1 MKSELKEKMI
11 KVRNSS
17 RAAKETND
25 CALYSAALAFDI
37 DYDVFRRVING
48 LGRRHRDGTRMAL
61 WHRAI
66 ELLGG
71 KFSRVTEYFR
81 TVDEPG
87 FRNGIKTVG
96 SFLRYVN
103 HKRHANDRGR
113 KTYVIVTTTHMTVV
127 RDGYLLDTGWCREG
141 SRAAIKAVYQVWR

>member
-37 DYDVFRRVING
+37 DYSDFRTLING
-48 LGRRHRDGTRMAL
+48 LGRRHGDGTRMSL
-61 WHRAI
+61 WYRAV
-66 ELLGG
+66 ELLGK
-71 KFSRVTEYFR
+71 KFTRVTEHFMM
-81 TVDEPG
+81 VDEPG
-87 FRNGIKTVG
+87 FRSGVKTVG

-103 HKRHANDRGR
+103 HKRHAKDRGR

-127 RDGYLLDTGWCREG
+127 RDGYLLDTGYCREG
-141 SRAAIKAVYQVWR
+141 SRAKIHAVYQVCR